1 MNRVLTI
8 VIGALIMLAMAT
20 LVLVALPYRQLK
32 DESPPEQLKPYT
44 IAQLRG
50 RATYVNMGCVYCHS
64 QQPRPPSIG
73 PDGLRGWGR
82 APVPSDYVY
91 DYPHLLGVSRTG
103 PDLFN
108 IGARQPSVDWQL
120 THLYQPRSV
129 SPGSVMPA
137 YPFLFRVVAHPAL
150 RRQGR
155 YVAPAI
161 RAEGRRGR
169 GDAGSAGPGGVL
181 DVAQSHLSRDRPTI
195 PERCHEQRQST
206 A

>member
-20 LVLVALPYRQLK
+20 LVLVVLPYRQLK

-64 QQPRPPSIG
+64 QQPRPPGIG

-82 APVPSDYVY
+82 APVPADYVY

-108 IGARQPSVDWQL
+108 IGARQPSVDWHL

-137 YPFLFRVVAHPAL
+137 YPFLFRVVAHPASGDKVVTL
-150 RRQGR
+150 PPQFAPKSGEV
-155 YVAPAI
+155 VATQEALDLVAYLASLNHTYPVPT
-161 RAEGRRGR
+161 
-169 GDAGSAGPGGVL
+169 GDSGEMP
-181 DVAQSHLSRDRPTI
+181 
-195 PERCHEQRQST
+195 
-206 A
+206 

>member
-1 MNRVLTI
+1 MDRVLTI
-8 VIGALIMLAMAT
+8 IIGALIMLAMAT
-20 LVLVALPYRQLK
+20 LVLVALPYHQLK
-32 DESPPEQLKPYT
+32 DELPPEKLKPYT

-64 QQPRPPSIG
+64 QQPRPASLG

-82 APVPSDYVY
+82 ASVPADYAY

-108 IGARQPSVDWQL
+108 IGARQPSMDWHL

-137 YPFLFRVVAHPAL
+137 YPFLFKVVKHPKPGDKVVTLPPQFAPSGTQVVATQEAL
-150 RRQGR
+150 DL
-155 YVAPAI
+155 VAYLT
-161 RAEGRRGR
+161 
-169 GDAGSAGPGGVL
+169 SL
-181 DVAQSHLSRDRPTI
+181 DHTYPVPVDESGATK
-195 PERCHEQRQST
+195 
-206 A
+206 

>member
-8 VIGALIMLAMAT
+8 IIGALIMLAMAT

-50 RATYVNMGCVYCHS
+50 RATYVNMGCAYCHS
-64 QQPRPPSIG
+64 QQPRPADLG

-82 APVPSDYVY
+82 APVPADYVY

-108 IGARQPSVDWQL
+108 IGARQPSADWHL

-129 SPGSVMPA
+129 TPGSVMPA
-137 YPFLFRVVAHPAL
+137 YPFLFREVAHPAPGEKVVTL
-150 RRQGR
+150 PPQ
-155 YVAPAI
+155 YAPAGGQVVATQEALDLVAYLTMLNHTYPVQTDKS
-161 RAEGRRGR
+161 RA
-169 GDAGSAGPGGVL
+169 
-181 DVAQSHLSRDRPTI
+181 QK
-195 PERCHEQRQST
+195 
-206 A
+206 